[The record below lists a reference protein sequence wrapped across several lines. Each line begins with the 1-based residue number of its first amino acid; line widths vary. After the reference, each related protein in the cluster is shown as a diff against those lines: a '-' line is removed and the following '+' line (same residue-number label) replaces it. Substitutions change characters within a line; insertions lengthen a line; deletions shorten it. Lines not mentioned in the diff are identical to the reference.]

1 MKHRSFVLL
10 VLTLV
15 LLVVGSVA
23 VYAYDSSRDDRIA
36 EGITVAGVDVGGMT
50 TEEAR
55 EAVRDE
61 LGGSLKRPVR
71 VRHGDER
78 FVLSAKEAR
87 LRTDLD
93 GMVDEAI
100 DRSRDGSMIGRVY
113 RNLTG
118 GRVDE
123 DVPLRLD
130 YSERAVRKLVKE
142 VETTVNRPPQD
153 ASVRPAGDGL
163 QKIPSRSGFE
173 VRAGKLK
180 RDVIAALEN
189 PFARH
194 SIRAS
199 GTKVKPKVTTEQ
211 VAKKYPYYITIDRG
225 AYKLRFFKR
234 LKLVNTYDIAV
245 GQVGFDTPAGLY
257 HVQNKAVNP
266 AWNVP
271 NKAWAGDK
279 AGQVIPGGT
288 AENPLKARWMG
299 IYDGAGIHGT
309 DQEGSIGSSASH
321 GCIRMRIPEVIELYD
336 QVPVQTPVYIS

>member
-10 VLTLV
+10 ALTLF

-71 VRHGDER
+71 VRHGGER

-100 DRSRDGSMIGRVY
+100 SRTRDGSMISRVY

-142 VETTVNRPPQD
+142 VETAVNRPPRD

-163 QKIPSRSGFE
+163 QKIPARSGFE

-180 RDVIAALEN
+180 RDVVAALEN

-194 SIRAS
+194 SIKAS
-199 GTKVKPKVTTEQ
+199 ATKVKPKVTTEQ
-211 VAKKYPYYITIDRG
+211 VAEKYPYYITIDRG